1 MLSWNDVRGWCSI
14 AAWLDADAQLDIC
27 GLSPESYVEH
37 LKMYFS
43 GHSYNAN
50 FILNNWSG
58 KITAKVLF

>member
-1 MLSWNDVRGWCSI
+1 MRGWCSI

-50 FILNNWSG
+50 FILNN
-58 KITAKVLF
+58 